1 MLIVKLHMFCVSVT
15 LSCCRILC
23 IVFAARPIYLPGF
36 LPAENI
42 TAVHVGVWILLK
54 FAERCDNK
62 T

>member
-15 LSCCRILC
+15 RFCCRILR
-23 IVFAARPIYLPGF
+23 IVFAGRPIHLPGF

-42 TAVHVGVWILLK
+42 TAVYVGVWILLK
-54 FAERCDNK
+54 FAERWDNK